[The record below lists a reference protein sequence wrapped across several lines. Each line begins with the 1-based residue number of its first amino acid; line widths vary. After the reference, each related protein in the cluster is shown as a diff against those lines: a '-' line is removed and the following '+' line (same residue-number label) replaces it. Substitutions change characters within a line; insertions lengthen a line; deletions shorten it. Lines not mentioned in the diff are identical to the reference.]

1 MAHGPLLIL
10 LLAAAFCSGDERAP
24 RAEAAAPSDAPRILV
39 FSKTAGFR
47 HASIPDAVAAVRLL
61 GSENGFGVD
70 STEDGSAFTDAGLA
84 PYDAVVFLL
93 TTGDVLDDSQQAAF
107 ERYVRSGRGFVGV
120 HSASDTE
127 YGWPFYGE
135 LVGAPFAGHPEVQ
148 SATVRVVDR
157 VHSAT
162 RGLPESWPRV
172 DEWYN
177 FAFNPRAKVHV
188 LATLDETTYSG
199 GAMGTDHPIAWCRF
213 VFGGRAFYTAL
224 GHTNES
230 YAEPLFLAH
239 LLGGIQFAAGYPD
252 CARPAVRAP
261 RAVPPR

>member
-24 RAEAAAPSDAPRILV
+24 RAAEADGGPRILV

-47 HASIPDAVAAVRLL
+47 HASIPDAVAAVQRL
-61 GSENGFGVD
+61 GADSGFGVD
-70 STEDGSAFTDAGLA
+70 ATEDAAVFTDAALA

-93 TTGDVLDDSQQAAF
+93 TTGDVLDEAEQAAF

-135 LVGAPFAGHPEVQ
+135 LVGAPFAGHPAVQ

-157 VHSAT
+157 VHPAT
-162 RGLPESWPRV
+162 RTLPASWPRV

-177 FAFNPRAKVHV
+177 FAFNPRPKVQV
-188 LATLDETTYSG
+188 LATLDESTYSG
-199 GAMGTDHPIAWCRF
+199 GAMGADHPIAWCRF
-213 VFGGRAFYTAL
+213 VFGGRSFYTAL
-224 GHTNES
+224 GHTSES

-239 LLGGIQFAAGYPD
+239 LLGGIQFAAGYPE
-252 CARPAVRAP
+252 CGSPTARAP

>member
-10 LLAAAFCSGDERAP
+10 LLAAAFCSGDDRRP
-24 RAEAAAPSDAPRILV
+24 GAEAPAAGGPRILA

-47 HASIPDAVAAVRLL
+47 HESIPDAVAAVRRL
-61 GSENGFGVD
+61 GAENGFAVD
-70 STEDGSAFTDAGLA
+70 ATEDASVFRDAELA

-93 TTGDVLDDSQQAAF
+93 TTGDVLDDGQQAAF
-107 ERYVRSGRGFVGV
+107 ERWFRGGRGFVGV

-135 LVGAPFAGHPEVQ
+135 LVGAPFAGHPAVQ
-148 SATVRVVDR
+148 AATVRVVDR

-162 RGLPESWPRV
+162 RGLPESWPRL

-177 FAFNPRAKVHV
+177 FAFNPRPKVHV
-188 LATLDETTYSG
+188 LATLDETTYTG
-199 GAMGTDHPIAWCRF
+199 GAMGSDHPIAWCRF
-213 VFGGRAFYTAL
+213 VFGGRTFYTAL
-224 GHTNES
+224 GHTSES

-239 LLGGIQFAAGYPD
+239 LLGGIQFAAGYPE
-252 CARPAVRAP
+252 CVAPSTRGP